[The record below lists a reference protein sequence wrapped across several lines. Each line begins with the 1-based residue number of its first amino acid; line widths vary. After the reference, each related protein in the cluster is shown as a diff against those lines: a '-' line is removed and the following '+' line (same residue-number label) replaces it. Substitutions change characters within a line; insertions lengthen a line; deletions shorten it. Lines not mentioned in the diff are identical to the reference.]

1 MAGQFMRERIA
12 ITPRRSMALFALLS
26 IAMVIVSYIL
36 VIALAAVCVYLPY
49 LLIANMEHPNAQV
62 GILFLA
68 GVVMAVAMLWSLVP
82 RREKFE
88 APGPLLER
96 DSHPRLFAELEEIAG
111 ALNEPLPREV
121 YLIGQVNAFVAD
133 RGGILGFGSRRI
145 MAIGLP
151 LLSTLDISEFR
162 GIVAHEFG
170 HYYSG
175 DTSIGPWVYKTQTA
189 MIRTFQSV
197 GTLEGVR
204 VAAVHL
210 MYRVVSFVLKQY
222 FVGFLRVVNFVSRR
236 KEHRADEL
244 ACLVAGSPA
253 CIRAMRKVHG
263 GAMSWVPY
271 WNSEVAPVLDQG
283 CRPDIADG
291 FARFLAAPEIAAQVA
306 QGVEKE
312 IAEGKT
318 EPYDT
323 HPPLRDRIAAIERL
337 SIAAAEENSEP
348 ALSLLGAPETV
359 ELQFL
364 KFINPTLEESS
375 LRRVGWDVLGT
386 MVTIPAWKSALDRYG
401 SFLEGVTAESLP
413 EVIPKLPDIGRQI
426 RDPKGM
432 LLTPEQRTQRAG
444 RLLVSALALTLLDKG
459 WQLETQPGQF
469 HFYRDGE
476 KLNAFGLVD
485 DLIAGKLSR
494 DAWAGR
500 CDELGIRGASLYNG
514 EAGKDAGATRGG

>member
-1 MAGQFMRERIA
+1 MMAGQFMRGRIA
-12 ITPRRSMALFALLS
+12 ITPRRSIALFALLS

-36 VIALAAVCVYLPY
+36 VIVLAAACVYLPY
-49 LLIANMEHPNAQV
+49 LLISNMEHPQAQV

-68 GVVMAVAMLWSLVP
+68 GVVIAVAMLWSLVP

-96 DSHPRLFAELEEIAG
+96 DSHPRLFDELDDIAG

-151 LLSTLDISEFR
+151 LLSTLNVSEFR
-162 GIVAHEFG
+162 GVVAHEFG

-175 DTSIGPWVYKTQTA
+175 DTSIGPWVYKTQAA
-189 MIRTFQSV
+189 MIRTFQNI

-210 MYRVVSFVLKQY
+210 MYGLVSFVLKQY
-222 FVGFLRVVNFVSRR
+222 FVGFLRVVNFVSRK

-263 GAMSWVPY
+263 SGMAWTPY

-283 CRPDIADG
+283 CKPDIADG
-291 FARFLAAPEIAAQVA
+291 FSRFLAAPEIAAQVEK
-306 QGVEKE
+306 GVERQ

-318 EPYDT
+318 QPYDT
-323 HPPLRDRIAAIERL
+323 HPPLGDRIAAIERL
-337 SIAAAEENSEP
+337 SIAATEENLEP
-348 ALSLLGAPETV
+348 ALSLLGAPDTV

-364 KFINPTLEESS
+364 KFINPKLEES
-375 LRRVGWDVLGT
+375 LLCRVGWDVLGT
-386 MVTIPAWKSALDRYG
+386 MVTIPAWKSAVTAYG
-401 SFLEGVTAESLP
+401 SLLQGITAESLP
-413 EVIPKLPDIGRQI
+413 DVIARLPDIGKQI

-432 LLTPEQRTQRAG
+432 LLTPQQRTERVGQ
-444 RLLVSALALTLLDKG
+444 LLATALALTLLDKG
-459 WQLETQPGQF
+459 WQLETQPGQLYF
-469 HFYRDGE
+469 HRGNE
-476 KLNAFGLVD
+476 KINVFGLVD
-485 DLIAGKLSR
+485 DLISGKLSSEVWV
-494 DAWAGR
+494 AR
-500 CDELGIRGASLYNG
+500 CNELGVVGAPLYSGVALPAVSSN
-514 EAGKDAGATRGG
+514 